1 MLELR
6 AKRVTAPWG
15 SPNTRRKRHPITL
28 LSLVQLRLLSLL
40 HFENFVMDN
49 TTRFIITKSI
59 SVTLST
65 SRVDALNDGLVGLV
79 NFGNTCYIN
88 PATNDDRSMEEEV
101 AAEVNNSRR

>member
-49 TTRFIITKSI
+49 TTRFIIII
-59 SVTLST
+59 SRWHGVG
-65 SRVDALNDGLVGLV
+65 RVLGFLA
-79 NFGNTCYIN
+79 F
-88 PATNDDRSMEEEV
+88 
-101 AAEVNNSRR
+101 